1 MGSRNLSI
9 NFFDISVISQREHPI
24 DFPDFGRGAQ
34 ILKRERDRRDAA
46 ILHPSVKSGDSWL
59 PLRRFLLAVMRP
71 NSSGRFRDPKSQI
84 IRRRRMLLH
93 FKQKFL
99 LQSVR
104 YAPFVWIAKCRDRAA
119 RTLQQ
124 TYWKLE
130 TIPSPVLWKYLD
142 WTGSGKWPPFITCHD
157 GNKI

>member
-1 MGSRNLSI
+1 MQLYSI
-9 NFFDISVISQREHPI
+9 RPLNR
-24 DFPDFGRGAQ
+24 
-34 ILKRERDRRDAA
+34 
-46 ILHPSVKSGDSWL
+46 GDSWL

-104 YAPFVWIAKCRDRAA
+104 YALFVWIAKCRDRAA
-119 RTLQQ
+119 RTYNKH
-124 TYWKLE
+124 TGSWKQFQ
-130 TIPSPVLWKYLD
+130 VLFCGNI
-142 WTGSGKWPPFITCHD
+142 WTGQGV
-157 GNKI
+157 GNGPHSLHATMEIKFDKAIISTYLISS